1 MRILLAVHQFMPEF
15 RAGTESLTLRTG
27 QELQRRGHT
36 LWILTGS
43 HSTTSEPELDT
54 YEQDGLRVIRLRAP
68 DPPSPLQGG
77 LGQSYRRDGLRPK
90 LASVL
95 DRVRPDLVHLFHL
108 RRLTLTLAE
117 LLEERGLPVVA
128 SLTDYWFACL
138 TGQLQFPEAT
148 PCPGPDPGSVNCLRH
163 AAAKTFAPFERLPLP
178 FWSSVSRALGR
189 WGRGGLATSL
199 RQLQERPQIMHL
211 ALARFDRILVPS
223 QRMADTFA
231 RLGFAMGGLRVC
243 PYGLDCTGLSEQPPR
258 KPWPGSQE
266 RPLRVSFIG
275 TFSPAK
281 GVHVLLEALRLLGPD
296 QPLEVQL
303 YGSPDEHPVY
313 GGRVAQEVSR
323 WPRSK
328 LALMGLF
335 PPDRIFTV
343 LSETDLL
350 VIPSLWRENSPL
362 ILLQALASGLPILAS
377 DVEGMAD
384 QLQPGRNSAL
394 FAPGDAQELAAW
406 LGRFLAD
413 PSLLAKLCNQGGDP
427 RTVSDYVDQLEREY
441 RFSLN
446 NSSRRPLQPPRP

>member
-1 MRILLAVHQFMPEF
+1 MPEF
-15 RAGTESLTLRTG
+15 RAGTEGLTLRTG
-27 QELQRRGHT
+27 QELQRRGHSV
-36 LWILTGS
+36 WVLTGS
-43 HSTTSEPELDT
+43 DCTTTEPKLDT
-54 YEQDGLRVIRLRAP
+54 YEQDGLSVIRLRTP
-68 DPPSPLQGG
+68 PSPSPLQGG
-77 LGQSYRRDGLRPK
+77 LAQSYRRDELRPC

-95 DRVRPDLVHLFHL
+95 DRLRPDLVHIFHL
-108 RRLTLTLAE
+108 RRLTLSLAE

-178 FWSSVSRALGR
+178 FWSSVSWTLGR
-189 WGRGGLATSL
+189 WGCGGMATSL
-199 RQLQERPQIMHL
+199 RQLQERPQIMRQ
-211 ALARFDRILVPS
+211 ALARFERILVPS

-231 RLGFAMGGLRVC
+231 QLGFAMGGMGVC
-243 PYGLDCTGLSEQPPR
+243 PYGLDCAGLSEQPPR
-258 KPWPGSQE
+258 TPWPGSQE

-275 TFSPAK
+275 TISPAK

-296 QPLEVQL
+296 QPLQVQL
-303 YGSPDEHPVY
+303 YGSVEEHPDY
-313 GGRVAQEVSR
+313 GGRVAQEVSH

-335 PPDRIFTV
+335 PPDRIFAV

-394 FAPGDAQELAAW
+394 FAPGDERELAAW

-413 PSLLAKLCNQGGDP
+413 PTLLARLCNQGGDP
-427 RTVSDYVDQLEREY
+427 RSVSDYVDQIEREY

-446 NSSRRPLQPPRP
+446 NSSRKPLPLPPP

>member
-43 HSTTSEPELDT
+43 QSSTNEPELDT
-54 YEQDGLRVIRLRAP
+54 YDLDGLRVIRLRAP
-68 DPPSPLQGG
+68 DSPSPLQGG
-77 LGQSYRRDGLRPK
+77 LAQSYRREALRPT
-90 LASVL
+90 LAAVL
-95 DRVRPDLVHLFHL
+95 DRLQPDLVHLFHL
-108 RRLTLTLAE
+108 RRLTLSLAE
-117 LLEERGLPVVA
+117 LLEERGIPVVA

-148 PCPGPDPGSVNCLRH
+148 PCPGPDPDSVNCLHH
-163 AAAKTFAPFERLPLP
+163 AAAKTFAPFERLPRP
-178 FWSSVSRALGR
+178 FWSGVSWALGR
-189 WGRGGLATSL
+189 WKRGGLAISL
-199 RQLQERPQIMHL
+199 RQLQERPPIMRQ
-211 ALARFDRILVPS
+211 ALARFDRVLVPS

-231 RLGFAMGGLRVC
+231 QLGFATGGIRVC
-243 PYGLDCTGLSEQPPR
+243 PYGLDCAGLEEQPAR
-258 KPWPGSQE
+258 KPWPGGQE

-275 TFSPAK
+275 TVSPAK

-296 QPLEVQL
+296 QPLQVRL
-303 YGSPDEHPVY
+303 YGSLDEHPAY
-313 GGRVAQEVSR
+313 GKRVAQEVSR
-323 WPRSK
+323 WPGSK

-335 PPDRIFTV
+335 PPDRIYAV
-343 LSETDLL
+343 LSEADLL

-384 QLQPGRNSAL
+384 QLQPGHNSML
-394 FAPGDAQELAAW
+394 FAPGDGRELAAC
-406 LGRFLAD
+406 LERFLAD
-413 PSLLAKLCNQGGDP
+413 PTLLARLCNHGGVP
-427 RTVSDYVDQLEREY
+427 RTVSDYVDQLEGEY

-446 NSSRRPLQPPRP
+446 NSSRRPWQPPLP